1 MGAGLVML
9 REGFEA
15 SLVVGIVLAFLQ
27 RTGRRDAFRPVW
39 LGAAAAAAISVGV
52 GALLFVVGAELEGSS
67 EKLFEAATMLVA
79 AGLLTWM
86 IFWMRRQARSIRR
99 ELESQVE
106 NALASGSAL
115 ALAAVAFVGVLR
127 EGVETSLFLFSTVA
141 GTNRLVATTSAT
153 IGLAAALSLGYLFY
167 RGAAHLD
174 LRRFFQITS
183 VVLLCFAGWLV
194 AQGLKELSEA
204 GVLPES
210 NVLLVGAFFALAVP
224 TLYFFLRKPK
234 LIAAG

>member
-1 MGAGLVML
+1 ML

-15 SLVVGIVLAFLQ
+15 SLVVGIVLAFLH
-27 RTGRRDAFRPVW
+27 RTGRRDGFRAVW
-39 LGAAAAAAISVGV
+39 LGAAAAAVISVGV
-52 GALLFVVGAELEGSS
+52 GALLFVVGAELDGSS
-67 EKLFEAATMLVA
+67 EQLFEGATMLTA

-106 NALASGSAL
+106 SALASGSGL

-141 GTNRLVATTSAT
+141 GANRIVATTSAT
-153 IGLAAALSLGYLFY
+153 VGLAAALSLGYLFY

-204 GVLPES
+204 GALPES
-210 NVLLVGAFFALAVP
+210 NLLLGTAFLALAGP

-234 LIAAG
+234 PKPAPAT